1 MVQQEERWVA
11 AGTGKENDEGRRRMV
26 QRRNGVPD
34 GTRVV
39 AGWRGGMVPMEKG
52 WVAAGT
58 GMESTASRREWCY
71 AELVQ
76 REERRSW
83 QDGEAEWCNGK
94 NAGCGSTGTGSEKR
108 RIIVQRRT
116 VKHAGRT
123 RGRYRSWREQEAMGE
138 ARRNGA
144 TGRTLACG
152 RYGNRSDGEETR
164 MVKGEMV
171 GWEERRSW
179 HSGRY
184 RMGEARRNGAG
195 GMVRERR
202 MLGREE
208 RKSWQVQDGRSK
220 AERCERKHAGKRQ
233 V

>member
-1 MVQQEERWVA
+1 MKHIECTA
-11 AGTGKENDEGRRRMV
+11 NGTIGQAVETWS
-26 QRRNGVPD
+26 Q
-34 GTRVV
+34 
-39 AGWRGGMVPMEKG
+39 A
-52 WVAAGT
+52 
-58 GMESTASRREWCY
+58 
-71 AELVQ
+71 
-76 REERRSW
+76 
-83 QDGEAEWCNGK
+83 
-94 NAGCGSTGTGSEKR
+94 
-108 RIIVQRRT
+108 
-116 VKHAGRT
+116 
-123 RGRYRSWREQEAMGE
+123 RYRSWREQEAMGE

-202 MLGREE
+202 MLGRE
-208 RKSWQVQDGRSK
+208 WGDGRTQV
-220 AERCERKHAGKRQ
+220 AAGT
-233 V
+233 